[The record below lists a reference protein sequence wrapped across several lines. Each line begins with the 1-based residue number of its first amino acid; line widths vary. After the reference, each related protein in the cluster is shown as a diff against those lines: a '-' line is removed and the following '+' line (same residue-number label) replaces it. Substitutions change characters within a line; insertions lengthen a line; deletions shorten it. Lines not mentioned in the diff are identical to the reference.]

1 MNLRRQAASSP
12 QRRDSGRGE
21 KGRTQARAWARGRG
35 ERRAARALVVGGLL
49 VVVDVDHHEVVRHL
63 RDAALAREGRAE
75 ALARAAPALVHD
87 DHGELVLGLGRL
99 QALVQVL
106 PLDRVAEPC
115 GQRRGVSG
123 AAQPAALA
131 MGRGGGFWLLLA
143 WERGMA
149 RRTSTQL
156 VGSRGREQGGGS
168 GEEEGGAHRC

>member
-1 MNLRRQAASSP
+1 M
-12 QRRDSGRGE
+12 
-21 KGRTQARAWARGRG
+21 
-35 ERRAARALVVGGLL
+35 
-49 VVVDVDHHEVVRHL
+49 
-63 RDAALAREGRAE
+63 
-75 ALARAAPALVHD
+75 HD

-131 MGRGGGFWLLLA
+131 MGRGGGSGCWGRGA
-143 WERGMA
+143 GMA
-149 RRTSTQL
+149 WRTSAQL